1 LASLGATMKLEVSPS
16 GRASCRGCKKP
27 VPKGEL
33 RFAESY
39 ALPGADAEGF
49 RYWHLMCA
57 AQKVPGNLK
66 TALAAYDGD
75 VPDRAALDA
84 AMAKGPSKAG
94 DRPLPHVDRAP
105 TGRARCMV
113 CDVAIEK
120 GSYRI
125 AVEREVDTGSFIT
138 KGPGYLHPKCTL
150 AWTQENLED
159 NTDVAGWMQ
168 TLFTN
173 SGSSQAE
180 IAELTGMLTPG

>member
-1 LASLGATMKLEVSPS
+1 MKLEESPS

-27 VPKGEL
+27 IPKGEL

-57 AQKVPGNLK
+57 AQKVPGPLK
-66 TALAAYDGD
+66 TAMATYDGT
-75 VPDRAALDA
+75 VPDRAGLEA

-105 TGRARCMV
+105 TGRAKCMV
-113 CDVAIEK
+113 CDAPIEK
-120 GSYRI
+120 GSHRI
-125 AVEREVDTGSFIT
+125 AVEREVDTGSFVT

-150 AWTQENLED
+150 AWTQENLAD
-159 NTDVAGWMQ
+159 SDSVAVWTG
-168 TLFTN
+168 TLFAN
-173 SGSSQAE
+173 SGLTQPE
-180 IAELTGMLTPG
+180 VAELTEILTPA